1 MIPFK
6 TYIDLESKFQNLNI
20 LVVGDVM
27 LDNYI
32 WGKVSKISPEAPVP
46 VVKINSSSSNP
57 GGAANVIK
65 NLQSLGANTT
75 IASVIGNDK
84 EGEILKSQLLKAGSD
99 ISMLLIDGSRPTTV
113 KTRIIAQNQQIVRTD
128 WEDIS
133 SLGSELKR
141 KLIHNIEKRIDSY
154 DGIILE
160 NYDKGL
166 LDKEI
171 ISQILKLSKKMRK
184 RIYVDPKENDFFSF
198 REVEMVKPNTAE
210 LCLAMDSDINQINI
224 ENLGLE
230 LRERLECEILLVT
243 LGKHGMAL
251 FDNKGFNPIPTR
263 ARSVHDVSGAGDTVI
278 SVFALSHLS
287 GASPKEAAEIA
298 NFAAGRVCE
307 QFGVVPITKQM
318 LREIIEVYQG

>member
-1 MIPFK
+1 MISFK
-6 TYIDLESKFQNLNI
+6 RYIDLESKFQNLNI

-27 LDNYI
+27 LDNYV
-32 WGKVSKISPEAPVP
+32 WGKVSKMSPEAPVP

-57 GGAANVIK
+57 GGAANVIT

-75 IASVIGNDK
+75 IASVIGNDN
-84 EGEILKSQLLKAGSD
+84 EGNILKSQLLEAGAD
-99 ISMLLIDGSRPTTV
+99 ISMLLIDPSRPTTV
-113 KTRIIAQNQQIVRTD
+113 KTRIISQNQQIVRTD

-133 SLGSELKR
+133 SLSSELKR
-141 KLIHNIEKRIDSY
+141 KLIDNIKKQIDSY

-171 ISQILKLSKKMRK
+171 ISQILKLSKKLNK

-198 REVEMVKPNTAE
+198 RGVEMVKPNTDE
-210 LCLAMDSDINQINI
+210 LCLAMDSDVNKINI

-230 LRERLECEILLVT
+230 LRERLGCEILLVT
-243 LGKHGMAL
+243 LGKSGMAL
-251 FDNKGFNPIPTR
+251 FDSEGFNPIPTR

-278 SVFALSHLS
+278 SVFSLSHLS

-307 QFGVVPITKQM
+307 QFGVVPITKRM
-318 LREIIEVYQG
+318 LREIIEVYQV